1 MARNRTGPWYRW
13 QVVALLW
20 ACGFFNYADRQAL
33 MSVFPTLAKEMG
45 LSLTRLGMLGSAF
58 MVVYALAAP
67 IAGAIVDRWPRRALI
82 VAGLA
87 FWSVICAA
95 TGSAAGFSQ
104 LVWLRA
110 AEGLGESC
118 YFPASMSLLAD
129 YHPRET
135 RSRAMSL
142 HQTSVY
148 VGTAGGGILAGFL
161 AGRYGWRQPFWALG
175 LAGMAYAILL
185 WFLLVESPRGAS
197 DGKSIPHD
205 LPEDDAIGGSD
216 KRSLLDDLRS
226 ILRHPSACAL
236 LLAFAGANF
245 VAMAL
250 MTWLPTF
257 VFQRFGTDL
266 LTSATIGTFF
276 LPMASLVGVLL
287 GGVLGDASARRRPG
301 GRMTVQGV
309 ALLLGAPCVFV
320 AARSGTIAVLILA
333 LTGIGLCKG
342 IYDASIFASIYDV
355 IGPSVRG
362 TAAGLMNTIGWAG
375 GALAPVAL
383 GLVGDRYGLGPAI
396 AATAAAYLL
405 AGLCA
410 IGAGGMVGGGIHH
423 KGTKGTK
430 EENQKF

>member
-1 MARNRTGPWYRW
+1 
-13 QVVALLW
+13 VALLW

-33 MSVFPTLAKEMG
+33 MSVFPELAQEWG

-67 IAGAIVDRWPRRALI
+67 FAGAIVDRWPRRALI
-82 VAGLA
+82 VGGLA
-87 FWSVICAA
+87 FWSLICAA
-95 TGSAAGFSQ
+95 TGSAVGF
-104 LVWLRA
+104 LPLFWLRA

-129 YHPRET
+129 YHPRES

-161 AGRYGWRQPFWALG
+161 ADRYGWRQPFWALG
-175 LAGMAYAILL
+175 LAGFVYAGLL
-185 WFLLVESPRGAS
+185 WFLLVEAPRGAS
-197 DGKSIPHD
+197 DGKVKHEDWPR
-205 LPEDDAIGGSD
+205 DDAIGGD
-216 KRSLLDDLRS
+216 RRRPLDDLRS

-257 VFQRFGTDL
+257 VFQRFQTDL

-276 LPMASLVGVLL
+276 FPMASLVGALI
-287 GGVLGDASARRRPG
+287 GGALGDASARHRSG
-301 GRMTVQGV
+301 GRMRVQGV

-320 AARSGTIAVLILA
+320 AGTSGTVAVLVAA
-333 LTGIGLCKG
+333 LIGIGLCKG
-342 IYDASIFASIYDV
+342 VYDASIFASIYDV
-355 IGPSVRG
+355 VDPSVRG

-375 GALAPVAL
+375 GSLAPLAL
-383 GLVGDRYGLGPAI
+383 GLVGDRYGLSPAI
-396 AATAAAYLL
+396 AATAAAYLA

-410 IGAGGMVGGGIHH
+410 VGAGGLVRGGR
-423 KGTKGTK
+423 
-430 EENQKF
+430 ESNRR